1 MPWKAKDVMECRIE
15 FVLCAVR
22 GELSFSRLCRE
33 YGISRPT
40 GYLWVGRYEEA
51 GSVRALAERSRR
63 PRSSPR
69 RTSPEVEA
77 AIVALRDRYGW
88 GARKLQVLLREQGY
102 RVPESTINR
111 VLKRAGLTGSRHVAG
126 HATRRFQRA
135 RCNELAQLDFKGEYE
150 VQGGLCYP
158 LSLVDDCSRYLLGL
172 WALPHPDF
180 ECVQEA
186 LRAQFQ
192 QEGMPE
198 ALLLDHGTPW
208 WSPSNGHGLTRLGV
222 WLMSHGV
229 ELVWSGFRHP
239 QTQGKV
245 ERLHRT
251 LKERTRHEGVPPTLA
266 GWQQWVKLFR
276 KEYNQR
282 RPHEALGMK
291 TPAQVYQKEHL
302 RAYREPAPA
311 WDYGDADTR
320 TLNPAGCLNWAGRQ
334 WFVCE
339 ALAGACVR
347 VDELDGLLLITYR
360 RTTVREINLRTGA
373 TAAALLPGPH
383 L

>member
-1 MPWKAKDVMECRIE
+1 
-15 FVLCAVR
+15 
-22 GELSFSRLCRE
+22 
-33 YGISRPT
+33 
-40 GYLWVGRYEEA
+40 
-51 GSVRALAERSRR
+51 
-63 PRSSPR
+63 
-69 RTSPEVEA
+69 
-77 AIVALRDRYGW
+77 
-88 GARKLQVLLREQGY
+88 VLLWEQGY

-111 VLKRAGLTGSRHVAG
+111 VLKRAGLTGSREVAG

-150 VQGGLCYP
+150 VDGGLCYP

-172 WALPHPDF
+172 WALPRADT
-180 ECVQEA
+180 ESVQQA
-186 LRAQFQ
+186 LRGYFQ

-198 ALLLDHGTPW
+198 AVLLDHGTPW

-251 LKERTRHEGVPPTLA
+251 LKERTRPEGVPRTLA
-266 GWQQWVKLFR
+266 GWQQWVTRFR
-276 KEYNQR
+276 EEYNQR

-291 TPAQVYQKEHL
+291 TPAQVYRNEQL

-311 WDYGDADTR
+311 WDYGPACTR
-320 TLNPAGCLNWAGRQ
+320 TLNPAGCLNWAGQQ

-339 ALAGACVR
+339 ALAGARVR
-347 VDELDGLLLITYR
+347 LDDLDGLLLVTYR

-373 TAAALLPGPH
+373 TSPVLLPGPQ

>member
-1 MPWKAKDVMECRIE
+1 MPWKATDVMECRIE
-15 FVLCAVR
+15 FVLRAAR
-22 GELSFSRLCRE
+22 GEMSFSRLCRE

-63 PRSSPR
+63 PHRSPR
-69 RTSPEVEA
+69 RTSAEVEG

-88 GARKLQVLLREQGY
+88 GARKLQVLLREQGW

-111 VLKRAGLTGSRHVAG
+111 VLTRAGLRGSQEVQG
-126 HATRRFQRA
+126 QATRRFQRS
-135 RCNELAQLDFKGEYE
+135 RCNELAQLDFKGEYRVE
-150 VQGGLCYP
+150 GGWCYP
-158 LSLVDDCSRYLLGL
+158 LALVDDCSRYLLGL
-172 WALPHPDF
+172 WALPQRDT

-186 LRAQFQ
+186 LRAHFR

-198 ALLLDHGTPW
+198 SLLLDHGTPW
-208 WSPSNGHGLTRLGV
+208 WSPSHGRGLTRLGV
-222 WLMSHGV
+222 WLMSHGI
-229 ELVWSGFRHP
+229 ELLWSGFRHP

-251 LKERTRHEGVPPTLA
+251 LKERTRHEGVPGTLA
-266 GWQQWVKLFR
+266 GWQQWAPRFR
-276 KEYNQR
+276 QEYNQR
-282 RPHEALGMK
+282 RPHEALGMQ
-291 TPAQVYQKEHL
+291 TPAQAYRKEHL
-302 RAYREPAPA
+302 RAYREPPPA

-339 ALAGACVR
+339 ALAGQRVR

-360 RTTVREINLRTGA
+360 RTCLRELNLRTC
-373 TAAALLPGPH
+373 TTTSVLLPGPE